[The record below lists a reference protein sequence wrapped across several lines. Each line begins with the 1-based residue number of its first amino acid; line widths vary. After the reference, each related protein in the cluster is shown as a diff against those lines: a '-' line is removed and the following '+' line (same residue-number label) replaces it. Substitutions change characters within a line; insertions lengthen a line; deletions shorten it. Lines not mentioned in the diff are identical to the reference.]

1 MPVTEQVRTAV
12 RDSDLAIRFHDTAGT
27 STPARA
33 AVLVVVIDDLA
44 LANR

>member
-1 MPVTEQVRTAV
+1 VPVTEQVRTAV

-27 STPARA
+27 STAARA
-33 AVLVVVIDDLA
+33 GLVVVIDGLA

>member
-12 RDSDLAIRFHDTAGT
+12 RDSDLAIRFHGTAGT
-27 STPARA
+27 STTARA
-33 AVLVVVIDDLA
+33 RLVVVIDGLA

>member
-12 RDSDLAIRFHDTAGT
+12 RDSHLAIRFHDTAGT
-27 STPARA
+27 GTVARA
-33 AVLVVVIDDLA
+33 GLLVDGLP

>member
-1 MPVTEQVRTAV
+1 MPVTEQVRTAM

-27 STPARA
+27 STAAPAGLA
-33 AVLVVVIDDLA
+33 VVIDGLA

>member
-12 RDSDLAIRFHDTAGT
+12 RDSDLAIRFHGTAET
-27 STPARA
+27 ITAARPG
-33 AVLVVVIDDLA
+33 LVVVIDGLA